1 MEWKKIK
8 RTDEMRFKL
17 GWNKSLDDMD
27 WHEMIIDEEINED
40 TMEERRDR
48 AVIRRNQQAES
59 NDIEKVFTPLAAECG
74 DNVNE
79 GCQSHADET
88 EVEITGDTRVCTRV
102 TSSEF
107 LSDTP
112 KKFVAE
118 NGKGL
123 YLASSSDH
131 LEDKSKN

>member
-1 MEWKKIK
+1 
-8 RTDEMRFKL
+8 MRFKL
-17 GWNKSLDDMD
+17 DWNKSLDDMD

-59 NDIEKVFTPLAAECG
+59 NNIEKVFTPLAAECG

-79 GCQSHADET
+79 GCQSHADDSEVKIT
-88 EVEITGDTRVCTRV
+88 EDSRVWTRV

-107 LSDTP
+107 LSDTS

-118 NGKGL
+118 SGKGL
-123 YLASSSDH
+123 SLASRSDS